1 MDYSQSNRLASGDSF
16 PDMQVKTTAG
26 PMKIP
31 GGLKGKW
38 SVLLFYRGD
47 W

>member
-1 MDYSQSNRLASGDSF
+1 MARLKGSRLATGDSF

-26 PMKIP
+26 PMSLP
-31 GGLKGKW
+31 GDLRGKW
-38 SVLLFYRGD
+38 SIVLLYRGD